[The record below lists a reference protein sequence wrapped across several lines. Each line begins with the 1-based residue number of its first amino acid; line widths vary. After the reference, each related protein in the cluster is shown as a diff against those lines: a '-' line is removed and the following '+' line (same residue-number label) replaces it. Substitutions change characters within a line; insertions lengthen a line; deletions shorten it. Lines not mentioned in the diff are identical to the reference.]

1 VAKAIFYSYCSNPSL
16 KTGVRDREIE
26 KTLVMNKNQNMTK
39 INFPPINE
47 QMDLIKRGAFEII
60 PEDELVKKLER
71 SLKEGK
77 QLNIKLGCDPSR
89 PDLHIGH
96 SVVLRKLEHF
106 QSLGHIAILII
117 GDFTGMIGDPSGRN
131 ITRPA
136 LSLEETRKHG
146 ISYFEQASKIL
157 DREKTKIV
165 YNSEWLGKMT
175 FEDVIKLS
183 SKYTVARM
191 LERDDFT
198 KRYKSGE
205 PISMHEILY
214 PLAQA
219 MDSVAIKS
227 DVELGGTD
235 QKFNLLVGRD
245 IQREYGMEAQVIITM
260 PLIVGTDGVEKMS
273 KSYNN
278 YIGISESPKEI
289 FGKTLSIPDSLI
301 YNYFELATN
310 LSNIEL
316 EEIKTKLV
324 DPKTNPRDIKRQLAK
339 ALVSMYH
346 SEEAARNAE
355 EEFDRI
361 FVNKGTP
368 DEIPEF
374 KFGERKEI
382 NILDLIILV
391 NFAPSKGEAKRLVTQ
406 GGVTLDGEKIEDFQN
421 SVLLKDGMILKVGK
435 RKFIKLII

>member
-1 VAKAIFYSYCSNPSL
+1 MS
-16 KTGVRDREIE
+16 
-26 KTLVMNKNQNMTK
+26 K
-39 INFPPINE
+39 INFPPISE
-47 QMDLIKRGAFEII
+47 QIDLIKRGAFEII
-60 PEDELVKKLER
+60 PEDELLKKLER

-77 QLNIKLGCDPSR
+77 PLNIKLGCDPSR

-96 SVVLRKLEHF
+96 SVVLRKLAHF
-106 QSLGHIAILII
+106 QSLGHLAILII

-131 ITRPA
+131 VTRPA

-157 DREKTKIV
+157 DRDKTKIV
-165 YNSEWLGKMT
+165 YNSEWLSKMT

-219 MDSVAIKS
+219 MDSVAIQS

-245 IQREYGMEAQVIITM
+245 IQREFGMEAQVIITM

-310 LSNIEL
+310 LSNNEL

-355 EEFDRI
+355 EEFDRV

-421 SVLLKDGMILKVGK
+421 LVLLKDGMILKVGK

>member
-1 VAKAIFYSYCSNPSL
+1 MERIKFPS
-16 KTGVRDREIE
+16 
-26 KTLVMNKNQNMTK
+26 
-39 INFPPINE
+39 INE
-47 QMDLIKRGAFEII
+47 QMDLIKRGTFEII
-60 PEDELVKKLER
+60 PEEELLKKLDR

-77 QLNIKLGCDPSR
+77 PLNIKLGCDPSR

-96 SVVLRKLEHF
+96 SVVLRKLAHF
-106 QSLGHIAILII
+106 QSLGHLAILII

-131 ITRPA
+131 VTRPA
-136 LSLEETRKHG
+136 LSLEETREHG
-146 ISYFEQASKIL
+146 RSYFEQASKIL
-157 DREKTKIV
+157 DKEKTKIV
-165 YNSEWLGKMT
+165 YNSDWLRKMT

-245 IQREYGMEAQVIITM
+245 IQREFGLEAQVIITM

-278 YIGISESPKEI
+278 YIGISDTPKEI

-301 YNYFELATN
+301 YNYFELATDR
-310 LSNIEL
+310 SNEEL
-316 EEIKTKLV
+316 EKIKVQLE
-324 DPKTNPRDIKRQLAK
+324 DSQINPRDIKRRLAK
-339 ALVSMYH
+339 TLVTMYH
-346 SEEAARNAE
+346 SSKDAQNAE

-374 KFGERKEI
+374 LIREDKEI

-391 NFAPSKGEAKRLVTQ
+391 NLTQSKGEARRLVVQ
-406 GGVTLDGEKIEDFQN
+406 GGVTLDGEKITDLQKTILPKN
-421 SVLLKDGMILKVGK
+421 GQILKVGK
-435 RKFIKLII
+435 HKFIKLIN